1 MTARRRAIQALI
13 PLTLAT
19 VGALLLLTTYGG
31 PAAAQQQGPTVEGT
45 AQLKWEPAELQV
57 SPGDTVTFTVT
68 GAPPHPVEPDPAGGA
83 TFDASAC
90 GMDAMAAVGDSCQ
103 VTFDQEGTFPYICTV
118 HASVGMTGTIIV
130 GEGGGGGGGGGPA
143 PAETPTPE
151 PSVADTPAA
160 ATTPPGPAG
169 IYYAGWGLLAL
180 GGLIALATI
189 VGYLRFAPDFKRSGK

>member
-1 MTARRRAIQALI
+1 MTARRLASQALI
-13 PLTLAT
+13 SLLLGAA
-19 VGALLLLTTYGG
+19 GALLLLTTYGG

-57 SPGDTVTFTVT
+57 NPGDTVTFTVS

-83 TFDASAC
+83 EFDASGC

-130 GEGGGGGGGGGPA
+130 GEGGGGGGGGPA

-151 PSVADTPAA
+151 PTVADTPAA
-160 ATTPPGPAG
+160 ATTPPGPPG

-180 GGLIALATI
+180 GGLFALASI
-189 VGYLRFAPDFKRSGK
+189 VGYLRFAPDFRRSGK